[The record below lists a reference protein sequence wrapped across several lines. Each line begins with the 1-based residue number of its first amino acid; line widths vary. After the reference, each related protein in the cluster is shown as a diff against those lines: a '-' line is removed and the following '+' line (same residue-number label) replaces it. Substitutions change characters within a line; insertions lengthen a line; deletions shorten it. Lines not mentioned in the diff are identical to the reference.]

1 MDWTFRQETH
11 KRKINEM
18 SKVISILTPTRNRV
32 SRLNDFILS
41 VYQHTRKKGRVEM
54 LMYVDDDDPSK
65 QQYKEYS
72 KHCQTEFRDMLNIHF
87 VFGEAKSVSK
97 SWNDLYAKSVGDIL
111 IMGNDDLVYRT
122 SLWDLRIEKE
132 SERFEDEIYCMWM
145 DDMINDDRHCA
156 FPIVSRKWCETLGYF
171 TPGVFEFGYNDT
183 WVYDIAKRIG
193 RCKWIGNVVAEHMHF
208 SQSKSQTDDTYR
220 RNRVGDRGNL
230 YQLDGQTFASLEMV
244 EKRMADAEKLR
255 AVMK

>member
-1 MDWTFRQETH
+1 M
-11 KRKINEM
+11 KRK
-18 SKVISILTPTRNRV
+18 
-32 SRLNDFILS
+32 
-41 VYQHTRKKGRVEM
+41 VYLQ
-54 LMYVDDDDPSK
+54 
-65 QQYKEYS
+65 
-72 KHCQTEFRDMLNIHF
+72 
-87 VFGEAKSVSK
+87 

-193 RCKWIGNVVAEHMHF
+193 RCKWIGQVWWQNICTLVKVNLRQMIPI
-208 SQSKSQTDDTYR
+208 R

-230 YQLDGQTFASLEMV
+230 YQLDGQTFDFIRDGRETNG
-244 EKRMADAEKLR
+244 
-255 AVMK
+255 

>member
-1 MDWTFRQETH
+1 MDWNQGQETH
-11 KRKINEM
+11 KRKINVM

-54 LMYVDDDDPSK
+54 LMYVDDDDPSR

-72 KHCQTEFRDMLNIHF
+72 KHCQTEFAEMLNIRF
-87 VFGEAKSVSK
+87 VFGESKSVSA

-111 IMGNDDLVYRT
+111 IMGNDDLEYRT

-145 DDMINDDRHCA
+145 DDKIHEDRQCA

-230 YQLDGQTFASLEMV
+230 YALDGQIFDSLEMV
-244 EKRMADAEKLR
+244 EKRMADADKLR
-255 AVMK
+255 AVMR

>member
-1 MDWTFRQETH
+1 
-11 KRKINEM
+11 
-18 SKVISILTPTRNRV
+18 
-32 SRLNDFILS
+32 
-41 VYQHTRKKGRVEM
+41 
-54 LMYVDDDDPSK
+54 
-65 QQYKEYS
+65 
-72 KHCQTEFRDMLNIHF
+72 

-122 SLWDLRIEKE
+122 SLWDLRIENE

-230 YQLDGQTFASLEMV
+230 YQLDGQTFDSLEMV

>member
-1 MDWTFRQETH
+1 MDWTRWQETH
-11 KRKINEM
+11 KRKINDM

-72 KHCQTEFRDMLNIHF
+72 KHCQIEFAEMLNIRF
-87 VFGEAKSVSK
+87 VFGEAKSVSQ
-97 SWNDLYAKSVGDIL
+97 SWNDLYHKSVGDII
-111 IMGNDDLVYRT
+111 IMGNDDLIYRT

-132 SERFEDEIYCMWM
+132 ASRFRDEIYCMWM
-145 DDMINDDRHCA
+145 DDKIHENRQCA

-171 TPGVFEFGYNDT
+171 TPGVFKFGFNDA
-183 WVYDIAKRIG
+183 WVWDIAKRID
-193 RCKWIGNVVAEHMHF
+193 RCHWIPSVVAEHMHF
-208 SQSKSQTDDTYR
+208 TQGKSQTDDTYR
-220 RNRVGDRGNL
+220 RPRSGDSQNMWK
-230 YQLDGQTFASLEMV
+230 LDSEMYYSEEMISV
-244 EKRMADAEKLR
+244 REAAADKLR

>member
-1 MDWTFRQETH
+1 
-11 KRKINEM
+11 M

-32 SRLNDFILS
+32 SRLNDFIMS

-72 KHCQTEFRDMLNIHF
+72 KHCQTEFADMLNIHF

-111 IMGNDDLVYRT
+111 IMGND
-122 SLWDLRIEKE
+122 
-132 SERFEDEIYCMWM
+132 CMWM

-230 YQLDGQTFASLEMV
+230 YALDGQIFDSLEMV
-244 EKRMADAEKLR
+244 EKRMADADKLR
-255 AVMK
+255 AVMR